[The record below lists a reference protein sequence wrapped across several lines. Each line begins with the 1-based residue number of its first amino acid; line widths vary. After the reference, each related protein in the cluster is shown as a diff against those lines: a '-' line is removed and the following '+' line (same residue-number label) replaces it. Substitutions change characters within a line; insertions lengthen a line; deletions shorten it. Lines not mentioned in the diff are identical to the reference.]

1 MTRPPTEDRRSPGVP
16 RVPIATLVEICG
28 QDGVVPAFE
37 AESCNVSGL
46 GMQVRTSY
54 LPEIGDSLVC
64 RFDHEGTEILVE
76 GKVAWRSEGE
86 DGGEFGIQFTALDA
100 GSVDVLQQLGT
111 ASASTAPE
119 ADLDDELPRAGSE
132 PGSKVRLHIEGLGA
146 PMKARVQE

>member
-28 QDGVVPAFE
+28 QDGAVPAFE

-64 RFDHEGTEILVE
+64 RFDHEGKEILVE
-76 GKVAWRSEGE
+76 GKVAWRSEGP

-100 GSVDVLQQLGT
+100 GSVDVLQQLG
-111 ASASTAPE
+111 AAEGDPE
-119 ADLDDELPRAGSE
+119 DSGELDEEPHVGAH
-132 PGSKVRLHIEGLGA
+132 PGSKVRLHIDGLGA
-146 PMKARVQE
+146 PMKARVQ